1 MGSELSQRSREESWS
16 FLRFPIKLAGYTSQL
31 MSNNQ
36 SLQLYMAIMSSFS
49 FLAIAAA
56 QAVAEG
62 GSEGGL
68 GLNTDILDTNL
79 INLVIIIAVL
89 FFFGRKFLGNTL
101 TERRSKIEEAIQDAE
116 KRQQEAA
123 TALADAQQKL
133 AQAQAEAERIRA
145 SAEENAQAAK
155 ASILEA
161 SRQDVERMKE
171 TAVKNLNAE
180 REKAIAELRQ
190 RVATMALQRVEGQ
203 LKERIDEQA
212 QQNLIDRSIA
222 TIGR

>member
-1 MGSELSQRSREESWS
+1 
-16 FLRFPIKLAGYTSQL
+16 
-31 MSNNQ
+31 
-36 SLQLYMAIMSSFS
+36 MAIMSSFS
-49 FLAIAAA
+49 FLAVAAA
-56 QAVAEG
+56 QAAAEG
-62 GSEGGL
+62 GAEGGL
-68 GLNTDILDTNL
+68 GLNTNILDTNL

-89 FFFGRKFLGNTL
+89 FVFGRKFLGNTL

-116 KRQQEAA
+116 KRQKEAA

-171 TAVKNLNAE
+171 TAVKDLNAE

-190 RVATMALQRVEGQ
+190 RVAAMALQRVEGQ
-203 LKERIDEQA
+203 LKDRLDESA
-212 QQNLIDRSIA
+212 QQHLIDRSIA